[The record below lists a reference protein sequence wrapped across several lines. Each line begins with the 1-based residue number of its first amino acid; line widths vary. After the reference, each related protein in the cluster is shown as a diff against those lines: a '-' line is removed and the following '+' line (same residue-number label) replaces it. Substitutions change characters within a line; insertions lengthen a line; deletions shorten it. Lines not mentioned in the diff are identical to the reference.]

1 MRYYFKPT
9 RLAMIEKTIPRK
21 RTGVGHDVDT
31 LEPSYI
37 PGPNVKMLITE
48 EKWS

>member
-1 MRYYFKPT
+1 
-9 RLAMIEKTIPRK
+9 
-21 RTGVGHDVDT
+21 VDT

-48 EKWS
+48 EKWSWGYSKCET